1 VARLRRADRSGTLA
15 QTTRP
20 TRSAEKK
27 EQGGTM
33 LYRGSCHCG
42 ENAYEVEGE
51 IGQVVDCN
59 CSYCSRKGYLLW
71 FVPRNQ
77 LRLTTPETRL
87 AVYTFNKHVIKHH
100 FCPECGCSPFGLGVA
115 PNGLET
121 AAINVRCLDA
131 VDLEGLRRV
140 PFDGKSV

>member
-1 VARLRRADRSGTLA
+1 
-15 QTTRP
+15 
-20 TRSAEKK
+20 
-27 EQGGTM
+27 M
-33 LYRGSCHCG
+33 LYLGSCHCG

-51 IGQVVDCN
+51 IGQVVECN

-121 AAINVRCLDA
+121 AAINVRCLEG
-131 VDLEGLRRV
+131 VDVAELRRV
-140 PFDGKSV
+140 PFDGRNV